1 MMNSTYLNTRGL
13 IIWNSSH
20 FLSFLGI
27 LLMSR
32 ILLPYLKQCGENVP
46 ITNDMV
52 VGVESLVAPWLIIAK
67 DVIVTVTQTLT
78 SAEFYID
85 VTNDMLVTVS

>member
-1 MMNSTYLNTRGL
+1 
-13 IIWNSSH
+13 
-20 FLSFLGI
+20 
-27 LLMSR
+27 
-32 ILLPYLKQCGENVP
+32 
-46 ITNDMV
+46 MV

>member
-1 MMNSTYLNTRGL
+1 MVFGSNYYGL
-13 IIWNSSH
+13 
-20 FLSFLGI
+20 
-27 LLMSR
+27 SR

-52 VGVESLVAPWLIIAK
+52 VGIEGLIAPWLIIAK

-78 SAEFYID
+78 SAKFYVD